1 MKKWSRSNILQI
13 ILSLFVILVVFVIFN
28 IKGYK
33 EYRTTQEYRVKVD
46 NLSEDISKAKSDI
59 LRLNQH
65 IEEQNKIITKQQQ
78 EIIRLQ
84 KK

>member
-1 MKKWSRSNILQI
+1 MEKRYKSTKLQI
-13 ILSLFVILVVFVIFN
+13 ILSVFAILVVFVAFN

-33 EYRTTQEYRVKVD
+33 DYRTTQEYRVKVD
-46 NLSEDISKAKSDI
+46 NLSDDILKAKSDI
-59 LRLNQH
+59 LKLNQH